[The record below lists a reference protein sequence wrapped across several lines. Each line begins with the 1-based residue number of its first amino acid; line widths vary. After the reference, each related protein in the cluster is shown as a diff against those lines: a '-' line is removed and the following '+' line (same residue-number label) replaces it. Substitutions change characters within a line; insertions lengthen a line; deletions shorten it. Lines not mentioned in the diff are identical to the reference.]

1 MFRKKKDVAITVKR
15 PLNDEEVS
23 RLFEDAVQQFPS
35 LENAL
40 GEALSNTKVFACT
53 VAASAVI
60 YITKRLPVLI
70 DVDGRN
76 DLYPTLRTYNCAYI
90 YYITCCFSHLN
101 LNRTYIGKYVMF
113 PCHRR
118 G

>member
-1 MFRKKKDVAITVKR
+1 MFRKKKDVAIAVKR

-23 RLFEDAVQQFPS
+23 QLFEDAVKQFPS

-40 GEALSNTKVFACT
+40 GEALSNTKVFACP
-53 VAASAVI
+53 VAANAVI

-70 DVDGRN
+70 DIDGRS
-76 DLYPTLRTYNCAYI
+76 DLYPTLRTNYTHYSTH
-90 YYITCCFSHLN
+90 YTL
-101 LNRTYIGKYVMF
+101 F
-113 PCHRR
+113 PHKPISTQ